1 MKLNP
6 FSIQNDEILQ
16 ALVDDLDGHVDSI
29 QGNIRQLQGVSEAIS
44 KSKAAVQATLFDCLD
59 NVQYDEVVLGTE

>member
-6 FSIQNDEILQ
+6 FSIQNDENLHV
-16 ALVDDLDGHVDSI
+16 LVDDLEGHVDSI

-44 KSKAAVQATLFDCLD
+44 KSKAAVQATLFDRLD
-59 NVQYDEVVLGTE
+59 SVQYDEVVLGTE